1 MCSTLLSTREVYFN
15 NLIYVPKEQKSVSY
29 RNKKVSVIGTKSY
42 VLYFLLQNVTN
53 PTNRHRWSR
62 MIWFKQSEHFTDQRL
77 SVCRNNRINKSSMS
91 SAIEAVY
98 LSLVPDAVTIGSD
111 QFFTEWTH
119 HGVKA
124 SILPGVRIHT
134 LQEADPFLTSYGR
147 RCFSTGRDTHQHISS
162 LGEIGCFL
170 AHRKAWQHAV
180 DHDVRL
186 IVCEDGVV
194 NYHRGEIVRLLP
206 LLSGLEFVSL
216 HQIRVQS
223 NHIKP
228 TVDLLPI
235 DVSPGLSIRPIRF
248 TQWGAKCYYLS
259 PAFARH
265 LLAQSITV
273 DLQVDA
279 FMFLEA
285 SYLQV
290 GHTSC
295 KYGYTSHSLL
305 TGKSVGRCRHKLPN
319 GYVTVG
325 CTIIGGI
332 VTVLVLSIFLYRC
345 RTRSCTVPKMVNDLQ
360 RNPRR

>member
-1 MCSTLLSTREVYFN
+1 
-15 NLIYVPKEQKSVSY
+15 
-29 RNKKVSVIGTKSY
+29 
-42 VLYFLLQNVTN
+42 
-53 PTNRHRWSR
+53 
-62 MIWFKQSEHFTDQRL
+62 
-77 SVCRNNRINKSSMS
+77 MS

-98 LSLVPDAVTIGSD
+98 LSLLPDAVTIGSD

-134 LQEADPFLTSYGR
+134 LQEADPFLTPYGR
-147 RCFSTGRDTHQHISS
+147 RCFSIGRDTHEHISS

-170 AHRKAWQHAV
+170 AHRKAWQYSV

-186 IVCEDGVV
+186 IVCEDGVS
-194 NYHRGEIVRLLP
+194 NYHRGEFVRLLP
-206 LLSGLEFVSL
+206 LLSGMEFVSL
-216 HQIRVQS
+216 HQRHVRS
-223 NHIKP
+223 SHIKP
-228 TVDLLPI
+228 TVDILPI
-235 DVSPGLSIRPIRF
+235 DVSPGLSIHPVQS
-248 TQWGAKCYYLS
+248 TQWSAKCYCLS

-265 LLAQSITV
+265 LLAQSKTV

-295 KYGYTSHSLL
+295 KYGSTSHSLM
-305 TGKSVGRCRHKLPN
+305 TGNSAGHCRHRLPN

-325 CTIIGGI
+325 CTIICG
-332 VTVLVLSIFLYRC
+332 TVMVLLLSIFLYRC
-345 RTRSCTVPKMVNDLQ
+345 RTRSCAVPIMVSEIQ
-360 RNPRR
+360 EKPRS